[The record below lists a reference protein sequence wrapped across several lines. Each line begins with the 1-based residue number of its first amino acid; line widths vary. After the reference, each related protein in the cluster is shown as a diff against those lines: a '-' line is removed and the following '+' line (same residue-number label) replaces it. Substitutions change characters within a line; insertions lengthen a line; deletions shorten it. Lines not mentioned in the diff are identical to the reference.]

1 MKLSPTDFFKKY
13 APYAMDT
20 QNKYGI
26 PASIT
31 LAQAALESGWGGSE
45 LTVLANNF
53 FGIKVPGNPKW
64 YGKSINMATGEVFN
78 GVSQTINSD
87 FRKYDSALD
96 SFNDHA
102 SFLLGNKRYS
112 SLFTIPFSDP
122 YYFIKWAQ
130 GLKAAGYATATN
142 YDTTL
147 ISMINKYK
155 LTEYDKQ
162 AVIKKKILIAA
173 GLSLVIIVI
182 IGTIYILLK
191 KDK

>member
-1 MKLSPTDFFKKY
+1 MTPTDFFKKY
-13 APYAMDT
+13 ASYAMDA
-20 QNKYGI
+20 QNRYGI

-31 LAQAALESGWGGSE
+31 LAQAALESGWGESG
-45 LTVLANNF
+45 LTKYANNF
-53 FGIKVPGNPKW
+53 FGIKDQANDEW
-64 YGKSINMATGEVFN
+64 YGANINMASGEVFN
-78 GVSQTINSD
+78 GQQTTINSN
-87 FRKYDSALD
+87 FRKYPDAGG
-96 SFNDHA
+96 SFADHA
-102 SFLLGNKRYS
+102 SLLLKNKRYAG
-112 SLFTIPFSDP
+112 LFTIPFSDP

-173 GLSLVIIVI
+173 GLSLVVIVI
-182 IGTIYILLK
+182 IGIIYILLK